1 MEIDTKE
8 KNPVF
13 HFDCESRGGPKF
25 YYNNYRDI
33 DLSGSRISNSI
44 GSSRGVMIMQ
54 SVVYAK
60 NVFFVFVWELSE
72 VVRARFGGF
81 HFAIV

>member
-1 MEIDTKE
+1 MKK
-8 KNPVF
+8 KNPVV

-54 SVVYAK
+54 SVV
-60 NVFFVFVWELSE
+60 
-72 VVRARFGGF
+72 R
-81 HFAIV
+81 